1 MIPYCILI
9 IEDDD
14 DREFMTWL
22 FRNYNRL
29 GLV

>member
-1 MIPYCILI
+1 MNKNILI